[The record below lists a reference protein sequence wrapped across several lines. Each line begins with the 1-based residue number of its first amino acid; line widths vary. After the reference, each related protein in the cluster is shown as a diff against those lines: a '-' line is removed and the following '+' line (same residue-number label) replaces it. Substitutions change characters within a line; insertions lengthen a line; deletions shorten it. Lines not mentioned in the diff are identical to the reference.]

1 MPRHAGARG
10 RIILVASPKGGVGKS
25 SLSRNILVS
34 AAMSGLKVLGMD
46 LDQQQTLLKWHDR
59 RERVRR
65 NFPEL
70 APVPVIAL
78 AVDDW
83 RDAVAQASN
92 YDLVVIDT
100 APTIEVGIGAALK
113 LSSSADLVLVPTGA
127 TQDDVD
133 SVGPW
138 MQTLDKGSVHSAF
151 VLNKA
156 NRRVKSYE
164 TVRTKLVQTG
174 PLCPIEIP
182 MLEDIHV
189 SSGKGMAVPDVTTSK
204 ATDIFAGL
212 WAWVAREAG
221 VKQQQPVAA

>member
-1 MPRHAGARG
+1 
-10 RIILVASPKGGVGKS
+10 
-25 SLSRNILVS
+25 
-34 AAMSGLKVLGMD
+34 MSGLKVLGMD

-138 MQTLDKGSVHSAF
+138 MRTLDKGSVHSASSST
-151 VLNKA
+151 
-156 NRRVKSYE
+156 RRTAE
-164 TVRTKLVQTG
+164 
-174 PLCPIEIP
+174 
-182 MLEDIHV
+182 
-189 SSGKGMAVPDVTTSK
+189 
-204 ATDIFAGL
+204 
-212 WAWVAREAG
+212 
-221 VKQQQPVAA
+221 